1 MKHTM
6 NRWQWLEYT
15 ASSVV
20 GALVSAKTGVA
31 DVGGAEKAAKR
42 GRVIAACTRHWPD
55 NKGDCSAF
63 VKAVAHDVGLDVTGQ
78 ANNIYDLI
86 AESPWIR
93 IGIGDSVATVAG
105 VTAGEGNLV
114 IAAKKDQPNGHVAIV
129 VDYRNAFDSY
139 KPVDRDKA
147 VALRGSLHSVGQEYM
162 RITQSWKASDL
173 KQVLYAYRPIP

>member
-1 MKHTM
+1 MKQTM
-6 NRWQWLEYT
+6 NRQQWLEST
-15 ASSVV
+15 ASSIIGFLVLATT
-20 GALVSAKTGVA
+20 GAA

-42 GRVIAACTRHWPD
+42 GRAVAACTRHWPD

-63 VKAVAHDVGLDVTGQ
+63 VRAVAHDLGLDVAGQ
-78 ANNIYDLI
+78 ANNIYEQI
-86 AESPWIR
+86 AKSPWTR
-93 IGIGDSVATVAG
+93 IGIGDTAAAVAG

-114 IAAKKDQPNGHVAIV
+114 IAARKGQPNGHVAVV

-147 VALRGSLHSVGQEYM
+147 VAFWGSLHSVGQEYM
-162 RITQSWKASDL
+162 RITKSWTASDL